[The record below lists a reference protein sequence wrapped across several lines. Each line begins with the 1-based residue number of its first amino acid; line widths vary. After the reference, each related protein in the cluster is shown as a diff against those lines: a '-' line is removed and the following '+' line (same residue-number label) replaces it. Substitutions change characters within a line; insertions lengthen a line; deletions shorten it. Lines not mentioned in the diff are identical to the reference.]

1 MGAWNWR
8 LQTRRI
14 QNHASCISH
23 LSMLLQAITTQ
34 YILYLQLQLKNASRY
49 NKTTVTFDQPLYIKA
64 CDIIS
69 SCPENSDLST
79 IIVRLGGFHLLMSFM
94 GCIGYIMDGSGL
106 KELFSVVYA
115 AASVDKMLTG
125 HAYARALRGHV
136 LVHLAL
142 AKIVLSTLHFT
153 LEEESVMEKAILE
166 VGDQSFFESIEQEA
180 FKGIINKFKIH
191 LNKLAGNGAT
201 AKL

>member
-1 MGAWNWR
+1 MELATSNKTYSKSR
-8 LQTRRI
+8 
-14 QNHASCISH
+14 
-23 LSMLLQAITTQ
+23 
-34 YILYLQLQLKNASRY
+34 ILYLPFVNAPPSNYDTIYTVLTTAAEKCKSLQQDNCFII
-49 NKTTVTFDQPLYIKA
+49 FDQPLYIKA
-64 CDIIS
+64 RDIIS
-69 SCPENSDLST
+69 SSPENSDLST

-94 GCIGYIMDGSGL
+94 GSIDYIMDGSGL

-115 AASVDKMLTG
+115 AVSVDKMLIG

-166 VGDQSFFESIEQEA
+166 VGDQSFFENIEQEA
-180 FKGIINKFKIH
+180 FKGIMDKFTVH
-191 LNKLAGNGAT
+191 LNKLAVNGAT